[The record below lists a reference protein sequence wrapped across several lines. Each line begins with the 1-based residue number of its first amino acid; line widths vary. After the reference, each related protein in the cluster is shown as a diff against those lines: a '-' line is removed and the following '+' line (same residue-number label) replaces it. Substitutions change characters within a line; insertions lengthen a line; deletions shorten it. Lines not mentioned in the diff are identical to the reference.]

1 MSINDRKTISDDEL
15 IKIYIEQLNEKEQ
28 LAYKIAQRQ
37 LETSFCME
45 RSIGFL
51 SFKTEY
57 NVVSKPQEQEQE
69 PKPQEEKLET
79 PKKKIVKKKVVRKL
93 KKVKLV
99 KKKE

>member
-51 SFKTEY
+51 SFKTDY
-57 NVVSKPQEQEQE
+57 NVVSKPQEQE
-69 PKPQEEKLET
+69 PKPQEQELET